1 MQPQAQ
7 FERILSICKL
17 FLLAFNSQGNL
28 PHPGL
33 IPACSDIEI
42 IALSLFQSLL
52 SIESECRFFFST
64 LRFLLPGFSVK
75 LSRRNFNS
83 RRRRLTQF
91 IEIIRKRLSLFLCAN
106 TGDSLLIIDSMP
118 IETCRYSRASS
129 SRIFKE
135 NEDSAPSYGDCAA
148 QQQLYWGCK
157 FHCVCTAAGVIGR
170 YDLSPGHH
178 HGIKYLQD
186 IQDEVSNCVLVG
198 DKGYRSNPLRL
209 TLFEYAGIELATP
222 CRKK

>member
-7 FERILSICKL
+7 FDRILSICKL
-17 FLLAFNSQGNL
+17 FSPLAFNSQGNL
-28 PHPGL
+28 PHPGP

-52 SIESECRFFFST
+52 SIESECRFFST

-91 IEIIRKRLSLFLCAN
+91 IEIIRKRLSQFLCAN

-118 IETCRYSRASS
+118 IETCRYSRAAS
-129 SRIFKE
+129 SRIFRTL
-135 NEDSAPSYGDCAA
+135 PP
-148 QQQLYWGCK
+148 
-157 FHCVCTAAGVIGR
+157 HMVIVR
-170 YDLSPGHH
+170 LN
-178 HGIKYLQD
+178 
-186 IQDEVSNCVLVG
+186 SNCIGDTSSIVFVLL
-198 DKGYRSNPLRL
+198 P
-209 TLFEYAGIELATP
+209 ELLCVTI
-222 CRKK
+222 